1 MMDESARLPRRASIR
16 THTTTMK
23 PILTL
28 AACLPALAAC
38 GSTVKNVDPLG
49 QVFPS
54 VAGQSLQKQPVPIP
68 GAYAGKPVVL
78 LVGYVQETQF
88 DLDRWAVGLTM
99 AKLPVPAVE
108 VPTIPGLVPSMISGW
123 IDSGM
128 RSGIPAEDWA
138 SVVCVY
144 GSDAKK
150 IVAITGNQSPRNGRV
165 FLLDAQGK
173 VAWFHDRGFSAGKLA
188 ELDAKA
194 RELASR

>member
-1 MMDESARLPRRASIR
+1 MMRDHARPSRRASKR
-16 THTTTMK
+16 PDTTTMK
-23 PILTL
+23 PILIL
-28 AACLPALAAC
+28 AACLPALSAC

-49 QVFPS
+49 QAFPN
-54 VAGQSLQKQPVPIP
+54 VAGQSLQKQAVAIP
-68 GAYAGKPVVL
+68 GAWAGKPVVL

-99 AKLPVPAVE
+99 AKLPVPVVE

-150 IVAITGNQSPRNGRV
+150 IVAITGNQGPRNGRI
-165 FLLDAQGK
+165 FLLDEAGK